1 MHSQTITKNVA
12 SLLEK
17 DFIDTDQKLVL
28 FYLKQF
34 EGLRM
39 DSKVVSMQDLLNI
52 DMSLVQAILDAKYI
66 LELAEDDTK

>member
-1 MHSQTITKNVA
+1 MNQIAKNVK

-17 DFIDTDQKLVL
+17 DFIDTDQKLIL

-52 DMSLVQAILDAKYI
+52 DFSLVQAIIDAKEI
-66 LELAEDDTK
+66 LKLMEDDEE

>member
-1 MHSQTITKNVA
+1 MNQIAKNVK

-17 DFIDTDQKLVL
+17 DFIDTDQKLIL

-52 DMSLVQAILDAKYI
+52 DFSLVQAIIDAKEI
-66 LELAEDDTK
+66 LKLIEDDEE